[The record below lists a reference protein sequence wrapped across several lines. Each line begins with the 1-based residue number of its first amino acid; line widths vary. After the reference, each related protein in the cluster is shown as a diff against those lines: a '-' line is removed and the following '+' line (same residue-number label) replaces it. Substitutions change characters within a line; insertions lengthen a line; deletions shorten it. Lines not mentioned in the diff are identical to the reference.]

1 MTPNGNRCLSSFRD
15 GVRNQLVCNGI
26 KSYRRNNKLLHI
38 RKICEEFRKD
48 DHSLQSL
55 I

>member
-1 MTPNGNRCLSSFRD
+1 MTPNGNWCLSSFRD
-15 GVRNQLVCNGI
+15 GVRNHLVCNGI